1 MMPIRDYLRRLRL
14 NERWMLM
21 SFLIVAV
28 ALPTIFFLFFL
39 RRSLLSET
47 ELARSTTTATFLNSL
62 ADAHEALESYLAD
75 HDALV
80 SPPTEAN
87 LSAGERFVRAIERGA
102 ADSLILLNDEGQ
114 PLFPALPTAN
124 PKLTERD
131 REAIEVRQELHN
143 AANPQKSWDAIVTGN
158 PHLTDARDTSGRLI
172 IPSLQLQALV
182 SGRVSEGNRARVL
195 ADLERR
201 ILYFREPVLPSPQRL
216 FLAL

>member
-62 ADAHEALESYLAD
+62 ADAHEALENYLAD

-80 SPPTEAN
+80 SPPTEAS
-87 LSAGERFVRAIERGA
+87 LSPGERFVRAIERGA
-102 ADSLILLNDEGQ
+102 ADSLILLNLEGH

-131 REAIEVRQELHN
+131 RETIELRQGLQVASPEEVAYRQGWISAEQLGELGAVLGKTPYGQYLLN
-143 AANPQKSWDAIVTGN
+143 VVK
-158 PHLTDARDTSGRLI
+158 
-172 IPSLQLQALV
+172 
-182 SGRVSEGNRARVL
+182 EG
-195 ADLERR
+195 
-201 ILYFREPVLPSPQRL
+201 
-216 FLAL
+216 